1 MLNNGENFDEELL
14 FQKNLENQKLLHELK
29 KEIEKLEKDIKN
41 IRLIN
46 LKIEVIKNLKI
57 TLRFI
62 QRIAP
67 YIITAS
73 LTAGGFKLL
82 GGGLPFYRD
91 NFRNYLR
98 TMTEVDNLGNVRY
111 EQQYNDFETADNT
124 LYYCSKWH
132 DNEDGFYSRN
142 IEMYKIKE
150 LTEEDLINILTKENL
165 DLSDILGEPIS
176 KKIETKNNILEEE
189 LEEKDYLQAVIYS
202 KSDNDYIVCKETI
215 KDNIL
220 MTLLYI
226 SATALF
232 ECFPFAIRDGGL
244 SKFNYKMC
252 VEDIK
257 DNYPSVDVQELTK
270 KLEIKRSNYDRLIR
284 N

>member
-1 MLNNGENFDEELL
+1 MER
-14 FQKNLENQKLLHELK
+14 
-29 KEIEKLEKDIKN
+29 DIKN
-41 IRLIN
+41 SRLIN
-46 LKIEVIKNLKI
+46 LRIEAIKNLKI
-57 TLRFI
+57 SLRFI

-82 GGGLPFYRD
+82 GAGLPFYRD

-98 TMTEVDNLGNVRY
+98 TKTEVDNLGNIRY
-111 EQQYNDFETADNT
+111 EQQYNDFENDDNT

-165 DLSDILGEPIS
+165 ELSDILGEPIS

-202 KSDNDYIVCKETI
+202 KSDNDYILYKETVSI
-215 KDNIL
+215 NVVVTFL
-220 MTLLYI
+220 YLLLTFLLEGI
-226 SATALF
+226 
-232 ECFPFAIRDGGL
+232 PFSIRDAGL

-252 VEDIK
+252 VEYIK

-270 KLEIKRSNYDRLIR
+270 KLEIKRRNYDRLIR
-284 N
+284 K

>member
-1 MLNNGENFDEELL
+1 MLNNSENFDEELL

-46 LKIEVIKNLKI
+46 LKIEAIKNLKI

-98 TMTEVDNLGNVRY
+98 TMNEFDNLGNVRY
-111 EQQYNDFETADNT
+111 EQQYNDFENDDNT
-124 LYYCSKWH
+124 LYYCSKWQ

-165 DLSDILGEPIS
+165 ELSDILGEPIS

-202 KSDNDYIVCKETI
+202 INDNDYIVYKETI
-215 KDNIL
+215 VDNIV
-220 MTLLYI
+220 MTCLYI
-226 SATALF
+226 LATALF

-270 KLEIKRSNYDRLIR
+270 ILEIKRSNYDRLIR
-284 N
+284 K

>member
-46 LKIEVIKNLKI
+46 LKIEAIKNLKI

-165 DLSDILGEPIS
+165 ELSDILGEPIS

-244 SKFNYKMC
+244 SKFNYKMF

-270 KLEIKRSNYDRLIR
+270 ILEIKRSNYDRLIR
-284 N
+284 K

>member
-46 LKIEVIKNLKI
+46 LKIEAIKNLKI

-82 GGGLPFYRD
+82 GAGLPFYRD

-165 DLSDILGEPIS
+165 ELSDILGEPIS

-244 SKFNYKMC
+244 SKFNYKMF

-270 KLEIKRSNYDRLIR
+270 ILEIKRSNYDRLIR
-284 N
+284 K